1 MSKNNDQES
10 SNNDQESS
18 RGGLTMVWFI
28 GACSCWYHGVG
39 FWVGLFWPW
48 NLGYVFLLAQ

>member
-1 MSKNNDQES
+1 MSAGKVTSE
-10 SNNDQESS
+10 
-18 RGGLTMVWFI
+18 GFTAVWFI

-48 NLGYVFLLAQ
+48 YLGAVFAEAKP

>member
-1 MSKNNDQES
+1 MSGQSVS
-10 SNNDQESS
+10 SNASFTD
-18 RGGLTMVWFI
+18 VYII

-48 NLGYVFLLAQ
+48 HIGAVFVEVMK